1 VESPRL
7 ATEAHGNWFVQVYSR
22 ILAQFRALSRA
33 MKQYDVVV
41 VGGGIHGA
49 GVLQAAAAAGHSALL
64 IERLGLA
71 SGTSSRSSKLIHGG
85 LRYLESG
92 QFALVR
98 ESLRERAIH
107 LRIAAELVEL
117 KPFFIP
123 VYRDTRRRPWQLKLG
138 LWMYALLGGFDSSTR
153 FGTVPKSDWSALD
166 GLETHDLEAVIR
178 YHDAQTDDALLTRAV
193 ADSALSLGAEL
204 AMPASFT
211 GATLADDGVTVAY
224 RQDRVGMECNARVLV
239 NAAGPWATRV
249 AGAIRPA
256 IPIPDVDLVQG
267 THIVLPFPVTSG
279 IYYVE
284 SPADGRAVFVM
295 PWHGATLIGT
305 TETPYRGEPDQV
317 HPLPEEEEYLLA
329 VARRYFPAFRHL
341 TREHITQRFAGL
353 RVLPAATQAAFDR
366 SRETIFST
374 DRESKPRVLGI
385 YGGKLTGWRAA
396 AAHVLER
403 ISTSLPARP
412 RLAATDQLILRRPT

>member
-1 VESPRL
+1 
-7 ATEAHGNWFVQVYSR
+7 
-22 ILAQFRALSRA
+22 
-33 MKQYDVVV
+33 MKQYDVVI

-64 IERLGLA
+64 IERSGLA

-138 LWMYALLGGFDSSTR
+138 LWVYALLGGFDASTR
-153 FGTVPKSDWSALD
+153 FGAVPKREWAALD
-166 GLETHDLEAVIR
+166 GLDTHGLDAVIR

-193 ADSALSLGAEL
+193 VQSALSLGAEL
-204 AMPASFT
+204 AMPANFT
-211 GATLADDGVTVAY
+211 QATLTDDGVTLAY
-224 RQDRVGMECNARVLV
+224 SQGAETVQCTTRVLI
-239 NAAGPWATRV
+239 NAAGPWAPHV
-249 AGAIRPA
+249 AGTLKPP
-256 IPIPDVDLVQG
+256 IPIPNVDLVQG
-267 THIVLPFPVTSG
+267 THIVLPFAVTAG

-284 SPADGRAVFVM
+284 SPTDGRAVFVM
-295 PWHGATLIGT
+295 PWHGSALIGT
-305 TETPYRGEPDQV
+305 TETPYRGEPDNV

-329 VARRYFPAFRHL
+329 VARHYFPDFSHL

-366 SRETIFST
+366 SRETIFT
-374 DRESKPRVLGI
+374 ADREPKPRVLGI

-403 ISTSLPARP
+403 ISLSLPARP
-412 RLAATDQLILRRPT
+412 KRAATDQLILRRPL

>member
-1 VESPRL
+1 
-7 ATEAHGNWFVQVYSR
+7 
-22 ILAQFRALSRA
+22 
-33 MKQYDVVV
+33 MKQYDVVI

-92 QFALVR
+92 QFNLVR

-138 LWMYALLGGFDSSTR
+138 LWVYALLGGFDASTR
-153 FGTVPKSDWSALD
+153 FGEVPRHEWSSLD
-166 GLETHDLEAVIR
+166 GLETQGLEAVIR

-193 ADSALSLGAEL
+193 VQSALSLGAEL

-211 GATLADDGVTVAY
+211 GATLNDDGVTLTYSQGAETV
-224 RQDRVGMECNARVLV
+224 ECTARVLV
-239 NAAGPWATRV
+239 NAAGPWAPRV
-249 AGAIRPA
+249 AGAIRPDV
-256 IPIPDVDLVQG
+256 PIPDVDLVQG
-267 THIVLPFPVTSG
+267 THILLPFAVTSG

-284 SPADGRAVFVM
+284 SPTDGRAVFVM

-305 TETPYRGEPDQV
+305 TETPYRGEPDKV

-329 VARRYFPAFRHL
+329 VARHYFPAFRHL
-341 TREHITQRFAGL
+341 GREHITQRFAGL

-366 SRETIFST
+366 SRETIFSP
-374 DRESKPRVLGI
+374 DREPKPRVLGI

-396 AAHVLER
+396 AALVLER
-403 ISTSLPARP
+403 ISPSLPARQK
-412 RLAATDQLILRRPT
+412 RAATDQLILRRPT

>member
-1 VESPRL
+1 
-7 ATEAHGNWFVQVYSR
+7 
-22 ILAQFRALSRA
+22 
-33 MKQYDVVV
+33 MKQYDVVI

-107 LRIAAELVEL
+107 LRIAADLVEL

-123 VYRDTRRRPWQLKLG
+123 VYRDTRRRPWQLKAG
-138 LWMYALLGGFDSSTR
+138 LWVYALLGGFGASTR
-153 FGTVPKSDWSALD
+153 FGAVPKREWSTLD
-166 GLETHDLEAVIR
+166 GLETHALDAVIR
-178 YHDAQTDDALLTRAV
+178 YHDAQTDDSLLTRAV
-193 ADSALSLGAEL
+193 VQSALSLGAEL
-204 AMPASFT
+204 AMPANFT
-211 GATLADDGVTVAY
+211 SATLTDDGVVLAY
-224 RQDRVGMECNARVLV
+224 TQGDEAVQCTARVLI
-239 NAAGPWATRV
+239 NAAGPWAPHV
-249 AGAIRPA
+249 AGIVQPA

-267 THIVLPFPVTSG
+267 THIVLPFAVTAG

-329 VARRYFPAFRHL
+329 VARHYFPAHRHL

-353 RVLPAATQAAFDR
+353 RVLPAANQAAFDR

-374 DRESKPRVLGI
+374 DREPKPRVLGI

-396 AAHVLER
+396 AAHVLQR
-403 ISTSLPARP
+403 ISMSLPACSR
-412 RLAATDQLILRRPT
+412 RAATDQLILRRPI